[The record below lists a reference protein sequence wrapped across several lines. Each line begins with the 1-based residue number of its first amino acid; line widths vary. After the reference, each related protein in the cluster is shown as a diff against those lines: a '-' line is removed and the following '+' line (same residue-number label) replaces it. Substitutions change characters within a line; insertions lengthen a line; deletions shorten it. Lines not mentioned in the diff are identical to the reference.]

1 MEDLLVDEEALDVHS
16 VDAEGTDVAVGAEVD
31 EGAADG
37 KDKRFHT
44 RAFDDL
50 ELSRPWKNR

>member
-1 MEDLLVDEEALDVHS
+1 MLVDEETLDVHK
-16 VDAEGTDVAVGAEVD
+16 VDADGIDVTVGAEVD

-37 KDKRFHT
+37 VVDTRFHM